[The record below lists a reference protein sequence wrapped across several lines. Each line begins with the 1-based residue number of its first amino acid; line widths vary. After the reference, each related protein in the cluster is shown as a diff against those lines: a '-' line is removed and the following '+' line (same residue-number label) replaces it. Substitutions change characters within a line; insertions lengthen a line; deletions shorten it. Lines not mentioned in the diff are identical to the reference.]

1 MPGPGSDRI
10 YTITYQA
17 VDDYGNT
24 TVRSATA
31 SIPHNFKV
39 LARIAAQWLWT
50 NPTGRIQGIYK
61 PALPQILSYQR
72 SRVTA
77 LPRVSPK
84 IFSTVIG

>member
-24 TVRSATA
+24 TVRSATV
-31 SIPHNFKV
+31 SIQHNFKV

-50 NPTGRIQGIYK
+50 NPTGRIPEDLNGDEIVNLEDFARFAENWIK
-61 PALPQILSYQR
+61 
-72 SRVTA
+72 
-77 LPRVSPK
+77 
-84 IFSTVIG
+84 